1 MVNKNHEQDEL
12 NDIGISES
20 KTIIVYY
27 DKTSKEIEEEGDA
40 VAKIVNTDGKDNF
53 YIKFRRG
60 QLFDPYGIDALK
72 LNARDNRYK
81 KVDLDL
87 FLNYK
92 KYLET
97 RREVFLLQ
105 AKRDFISKGY

>member
-12 NDIGISES
+12 IAIGVTQSQIN
-20 KTIIVYY
+20 TVYF
-27 DKTSKEIEEEGDA
+27 DKASKEIIEERDA
-40 VAKIVNTDGKDNF
+40 VAKIVNTDGKETH

-81 KVDLDL
+81 KVDMDL
-87 FLNYK
+87 FLLYK
-92 KYLET
+92 KYLQT
-97 RREVFLLQ
+97 RRETFLLQ
-105 AKRDFISKGY
+105 AKRDFIKKGY